1 MIQFCRIRRIE
12 GNITDIN
19 SLRPFER
26 GRLLFYR
33 VLLMTQIEKRMRSK
47 ALSAQK
53 RSKTPKKVIVS
64 VRARKSW
71 RKWIHSSR
79 VQLALSSLIEI

>member
-53 RSKTPKKVIVS
+53 RSKTPKKGYRVS
-64 VRARKSW
+64 HGTK
-71 RKWIHSSR
+71 K
-79 VQLALSSLIEI
+79 LAEMDSLLACPACSLFLN